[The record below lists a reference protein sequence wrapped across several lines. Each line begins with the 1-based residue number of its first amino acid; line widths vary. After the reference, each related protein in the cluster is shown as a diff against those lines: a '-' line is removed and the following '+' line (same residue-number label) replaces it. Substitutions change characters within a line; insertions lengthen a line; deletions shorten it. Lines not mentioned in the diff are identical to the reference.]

1 MLNLFLPFVKCLL
14 KFRQKMKKYIIVLF
28 HCFEFKAIIKMQKI
42 MEEEMTKFSH
52 IDILI
57 GRVLYEFLETTN
69 DKGISCIS
77 KITSTAEKVF
87 ISKPLKNWIMLFKY
101 KNILISLL
109 RLKLHSVS
117 KILIFEQS
125 SCWDFVHLLFPT
137 VHANDHHL
145 LGHAR
150 RIIIIY
156 FINPF

>member
-1 MLNLFLPFVKCLL
+1 MFNLFLPFVKCLR

-87 ISKPLKNWIMLFKY
+87 IFKTP
-101 KNILISLL
+101 K
-109 RLKLHSVS
+109 KLDYAV
-117 KILIFEQS
+117 
-125 SCWDFVHLLFPT
+125 
-137 VHANDHHL
+137 
-145 LGHAR
+145 
-150 RIIIIY
+150 
-156 FINPF
+156 

>member
-1 MLNLFLPFVKCLL
+1 ME
-14 KFRQKMKKYIIVLF
+14 KYIIVLF
-28 HCFEFKAIIKMQKI
+28 HCFKFKAIIKMQKI
-42 MEEEMTKFSH
+42 MVEETTKFSH

-77 KITSTAEKVF
+77 KITSTVEKVF
-87 ISKPLKNWIMLFKY
+87 I
-101 KNILISLL
+101 
-109 RLKLHSVS
+109 
-117 KILIFEQS
+117 
-125 SCWDFVHLLFPT
+125 
-137 VHANDHHL
+137 

>member
-1 MLNLFLPFVKCLL
+1 
-14 KFRQKMKKYIIVLF
+14 MKKYIIVLF

-69 DKGISCIS
+69 DKVISCIS
-77 KITSTAEKVF
+77 KVTSTVKKF
-87 ISKPLKNWIMLFKY
+87 LFSKPVKNWIMLFKY
-101 KNILISLL
+101 KNILISLS

-117 KILIFEQS
+117 KILNFEQS

-137 VHANDHHL
+137 VHANDHYL
-145 LGHAR
+145 FF
-150 RIIIIY
+150 
-156 FINPF
+156 FIEKQSSIMQQL